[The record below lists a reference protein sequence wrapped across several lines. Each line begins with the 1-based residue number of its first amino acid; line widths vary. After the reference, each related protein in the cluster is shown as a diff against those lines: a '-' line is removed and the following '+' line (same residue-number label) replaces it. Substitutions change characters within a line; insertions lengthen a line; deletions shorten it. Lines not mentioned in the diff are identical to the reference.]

1 VKTSSDSQNVS
12 LIADKYIPNFQAV
25 IEWQLIIACNALI
38 LCYKNKQM
46 SILKKKKIRKANY
59 NMIATRD
66 YIVIN
71 FKACKI
77 NRNTR
82 KLVRTF
88 ILIKKIISEKRKTIA
103 NISLII
109 TSWKN
114 SLFLK

>member
-66 YIVIN
+66 LY
-71 FKACKI
+71 
-77 NRNTR
+77 
-82 KLVRTF
+82 
-88 ILIKKIISEKRKTIA
+88 SH
-103 NISLII
+103 
-109 TSWKN
+109 
-114 SLFLK
+114 